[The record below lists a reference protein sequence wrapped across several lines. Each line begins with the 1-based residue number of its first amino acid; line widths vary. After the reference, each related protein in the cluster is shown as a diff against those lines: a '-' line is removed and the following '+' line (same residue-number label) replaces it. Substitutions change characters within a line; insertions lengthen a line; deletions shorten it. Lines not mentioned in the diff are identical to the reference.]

1 VKNKLSK
8 KDKISPIGPPC
19 TKTLYDSQADA
30 LEAIK
35 YMKEIRVVELRPY
48 LCTICGFWHLTSK

>member
-1 VKNKLSK
+1 M
-8 KDKISPIGPPC
+8 
-19 TKTLYDSQADA
+19 YYSQADA

-48 LCTICGFWHLTSK
+48 HCSICGFWHLTSKED